1 MIATEMGSQHTFNQ
15 WLRSIL
21 GDLVLDTVRM
31 GRVQAVSVLQ
41 SAPSA
46 PIRPVDS
53 QLGGL
58 MRATRFFFSLLAIS
72 LCFALRARA
81 QVANVGDDTSAPIP
95 GVGHDY
101 IKMLSE
107 TVVPSNGS
115 ASLRIGVPIPKGR
128 GLTLPFAFAYETNPV
143 HHLAAVGNG
152 PAGWI
157 RDSSN
162 GNLSPPHSPYS
173 SPLF

>member
-31 GRVQAVSVLQ
+31 GRVQAVSVIA
-41 SAPSA
+41 SRPSS

-72 LCFALRARA
+72 LCFALRSRA
-81 QVANVGDDTSAPIP
+81 QPANVGDATSAPIP
-95 GVGHDY
+95 GVRPDY
-101 IKMLSE
+101 NKM
-107 TVVPSNGS
+107 
-115 ASLRIGVPIPKGR
+115 
-128 GLTLPFAFAYETNPV
+128 
-143 HHLAAVGNG
+143 
-152 PAGWI
+152 
-157 RDSSN
+157 
-162 GNLSPPHSPYS
+162 PPE
-173 SPLF
+173 